1 MRRRRWRVRGM
12 NGPAP
17 AGQEAGPAVGIG
29 WRPEIDLTVERLP
42 GVEFVEV
49 IAEQL
54 RPDRL
59 PDSIVALRARGIP
72 VVPHGV
78 SLSLGGAGRPEA
90 ARLRRLAEC
99 AEALGAPLVS
109 EHIAFVR
116 SHGRDAGHLLP
127 VPRTRPSLDVLV
139 ENVRIAQD
147 ALGVPLAL
155 EHVAAV
161 LAWPED
167 ELTEAEFLSELLDR
181 TGALLLLDVANLYS
195 SAVNFGTDPV
205 AVLDALPLDR
215 IGYVHVAGGMLR
227 GGVWHDTHTHPVGE
241 PVLTLLA
248 ELAARATPPAVLL
261 ERDGHYPAASV
272 LRAELAAIRSAVGRA
287 EAGTGAAP
295 RLRLPDTRPVPCAP
309 AVSPGGRADL
319 DAAQHR
325 LADALVGRTEPPPRF
340 DRERVAVARSAL
352 TAKRA
357 TAVARHAPAV
367 AEALGA
373 RLPDLFAQ
381 YAQARA
387 KPAGDAAADV
397 AAFVDHLRATGRLR
411 GSRRRPRLRG

>member
-1 MRRRRWRVRGM
+1 MSR
-12 NGPAP
+12 PALTDP
-17 AGQEAGPAVGIG
+17 QAGPAVGIG
-29 WRPEIDLTVERLP
+29 WRPEIDLTVERLA

-78 SLSLGGAGRPEA
+78 SLSLGGAGRPEP

-99 AEALGAPLVS
+99 AEALDAPLVS

-116 SHGRDAGHLLP
+116 SRGRDAGHLLP

-155 EHVAAV
+155 EHIAAV

-167 ELTEAEFLSELLDR
+167 ELTEAAFLSELLDR

-195 SAVNFGTDPV
+195 SAVNFGIEPI

-227 GGVWHDTHTHPVGE
+227 DGVWHDTHTHPVGE
-241 PVLTLLA
+241 PVLALLA

-261 ERDGHYPAASV
+261 ERDGHYPAAAV
-272 LRAELAAIRSAVGRA
+272 LRAELAAIRSAVGRPA
-287 EAGTGAAP
+287 AGTDAAP
-295 RLRLPDTRPVPCAP
+295 TLRLPGPRLVSCPAP
-309 AVSPGGRADL
+309 VSPQDRADL

-325 LADALVGRTEPPPRF
+325 LADALVGRTEPPSWF
-340 DRERVAVARSAL
+340 DRERVAVTRSAL

-357 TAVARHAPAV
+357 GAVARHAPAV
-367 AEALGA
+367 AEALGDQ
-373 RLPDLFAQ
+373 LSDLFAQ
-381 YAQARA
+381 YAAARA

-397 AAFVDHLRATGRLR
+397 AAFIGHLRATGRLR
-411 GSRRRPRLRG
+411 GSRRRPRLRATE